1 MTSPRKC
8 AIMKEPDYISPRL
21 DDLGTRLDRIEAKLD
36 NHLERVSGL
45 EKDVS
50 WLRGHARIATT
61 VFLAALGGLGTY
73 LLHYIIPP
81 LGK

>member
-1 MTSPRKC
+1 
-8 AIMKEPDYISPRL
+8 MKEPTPDHISPRL
-21 DDLGTRLDRIEAKLD
+21 DDLGTRLDRIESKLD

-50 WLRGHARIATT
+50 WLRGYSRLTTT

-73 LLHYIIPP
+73 LLRFVTF
-81 LGK
+81 GK